1 MYLLSMIDR
10 HDLLGLRA
18 QGKTME
24 EIVTPDPTAT
34 KNDLRSGYDR
44 LLEIVCTDSLG
55 EFSMRRWLP
64 QLIDA
69 FDCDLSMWP
78 QSAQ

>member
-1 MYLLSMIDR
+1 MYLLSMIGR
-10 HDLLGLRA
+10 HDLLGLRD

-24 EIVTPDPTAT
+24 GIVTPDPTAT

-44 LLEIVCTDSLG
+44 LLEIVSADSLG
-55 EFSMRRWLP
+55 EFSTRRWLP

-78 QSAQ
+78 QST